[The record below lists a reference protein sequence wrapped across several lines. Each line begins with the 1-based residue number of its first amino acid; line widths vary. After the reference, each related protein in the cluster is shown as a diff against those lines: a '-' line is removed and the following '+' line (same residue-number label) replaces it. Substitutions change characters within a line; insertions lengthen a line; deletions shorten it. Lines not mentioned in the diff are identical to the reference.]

1 MSIKINV
8 IIKEKKCFFNE
19 VIFLNKI
26 NIRKTMIEKRDAL
39 NSDLRSKFSE
49 KIKNKI
55 LSNIFYKEA
64 KSIFCFIGFGSEVNT
79 IGIIEDALKD
89 GKKVYVP
96 RVRNKEMKVI
106 RIDSLDN
113 LKPGV
118 FGILE
123 PEDGEELN
131 EDCDLIL
138 MPGVAFTKEGKRLGY
153 GGGYYDKYLAQYNSN
168 TLKIAIAYSIQV
180 IDFIPTESYDKIV
193 DYIVTEDFTYKCHE

>member
-1 MSIKINV
+1 
-8 IIKEKKCFFNE
+8 
-19 VIFLNKI
+19 
-26 NIRKTMIEKRDAL
+26 MIAKRDNL
-39 NSDLRSKFSE
+39 NSDLRNKFSQE
-49 KIKNKI
+49 INNKV
-55 LSNIFYKEA
+55 LNNTFYKKA

-79 IGIIEDALKD
+79 IGIIEDSLSN

-123 PEDGEELN
+123 PEEGVELKG
-131 EDCDLIL
+131 DCDLIL

-153 GGGYYDKYLAQYNSN
+153 GAGYYDKYLAQYNRD

-180 IDFIPTESYDKIV
+180 IDFIPTEIYDKTV
-193 DYIVTEDFTYKCHE
+193 DYIVTENYTHKCHE

>member
-1 MSIKINV
+1 M
-8 IIKEKKCFFNE
+8 
-19 VIFLNKI
+19 NKI

-39 NSDLRSKFSE
+39 NSDLRNKFSE

-79 IGIIEDALKD
+79 IGIIEEALKD
-89 GKKVYVP
+89 RKKVYVP

-106 RIDSLDN
+106 QIDSLDN

-123 PEDGEELN
+123 PEDGEEVKV
-131 EDCDLIL
+131 DCDLIL

-193 DYIVTEDFTYKCHE
+193 DHIVTEDFTYKCHE

>member
-1 MSIKINV
+1 MD
-8 IIKEKKCFFNE
+8 KK
-19 VIFLNKI
+19 
-26 NIRKTMIEKRDAL
+26 NIREKILALRDGI
-39 NSDLRSKFSE
+39 DRYTRSKNDERIVS
-49 KIKNKI
+49 KIIN
-55 LSNIFYKEA
+55 SSFYKEA

-79 IGIIEDALKD
+79 TGIIEDALRS

-96 RVRNKEMKVI
+96 RVINKEMKVI

-131 EDCDLIL
+131 GDCDLIL

-180 IDFIPTESYDKIV
+180 VDFIPTESYDKTV
-193 DYIVTEDFTYKCHE
+193 DYIVTEDFTYKCYE

>member
-1 MSIKINV
+1 M
-8 IIKEKKCFFNE
+8 
-19 VIFLNKI
+19 NKAS
-26 NIRKTMIEKRDAL
+26 IRKTIIKKRD
-39 NSDLRSKFSE
+39 DLESGLRNKFSD
-49 KIKNKI
+49 KIKDKI
-55 LSNIFYKEA
+55 LNNVFYKEA

-79 IGIIEDALKD
+79 IGIIEDALRD
-89 GKKVYVP
+89 GKQVYVP

-106 RIDSLDN
+106 RIDSLDK

-131 EDCDLIL
+131 FDCDLIL

-193 DYIVTEDFTYKCHE
+193 DYIVTEEFTCKCHE